1 MMVENIDVELV
12 LTFGYIY
19 IYIYI
24 YIYLNRSRKITST
37 RGDYEHHLG
46 NAYSMNYFL
55 DHIMISQECDFTN

>member
-12 LTFGYIY
+12 LTFG
-19 IYIYI
+19 YI

-55 DHIMISQECDFTN
+55 DHIMISQACDFTN